1 MNKGKIM
8 VFIIDD
14 EFPPYQEFVSRDLYK
29 NAISSTDLYKLT
41 INLKNWGTL
50 DFLKDLI
57 QKLIE
62 SNEYQSGLID
72 VLGFKNPSLALNSI
86 DDNILP
92 DIVIYDWEYGMP
104 NPTESQNMLIEILE
118 SAPETFVIV
127 YSKVRDEIPQFLNK
141 SIFDKYSKRFQL
153 IKKAESEFSV
163 FNSEEF
169 ILQFILSKASRNPE
183 IFIGGKKIKFIQNGF
198 LDSPK
203 DILYIEDILG
213 KEGLVSKLKSVD
225 TLDNDSIQTLFS
237 NENQDF
243 YFDEQNQY
251 LIEGDANV
259 FLKKYNPSKKFTLLE
274 AITNFGIVPIVRAIE
289 SGITKI

>member
-1 MNKGKIM
+1 QMTKDKIR

-14 EFPPYQEFVSRDLYK
+14 EFPPCPEFVSRSVYE
-29 NAISSTDLYKLT
+29 NAISSDDLYKLT
-41 INLKNWGTL
+41 VELKSWGTSGVL
-50 DFLKDLI
+50 NFLKDLI

-141 SIFDKYSKRFQL
+141 SIFD
-153 IKKAESEFSV
+153 
-163 FNSEEF
+163 
-169 ILQFILSKASRNPE
+169 
-183 IFIGGKKIKFIQNGF
+183 
-198 LDSPK
+198 
-203 DILYIEDILG
+203 
-213 KEGLVSKLKSVD
+213 
-225 TLDNDSIQTLFS
+225 
-237 NENQDF
+237 
-243 YFDEQNQY
+243 
-251 LIEGDANV
+251 
-259 FLKKYNPSKKFTLLE
+259 
-274 AITNFGIVPIVRAIE
+274 
-289 SGITKI
+289 

>member
-1 MNKGKIM
+1 MNKDKIM

-29 NAISSTDLYKLT
+29 NAISSTDLYELT
-41 INLKNWGTL
+41 IKLKNWGTL

-57 QKLIE
+57 QQLIE

-72 VLGFKNPSLALNSI
+72 VLGFKNPSFALNSI

-92 DIVIYDWEYGMP
+92 NIVIYDWEYGMP

-183 IFIGGKKIKFIQNGF
+183 IFIGGKKIKFTQNGF

-203 DILYIEDILG
+203 DILYIEEILG
-213 KEGLVSKLKSVD
+213 KESLISKLKSVD
-225 TLDNDSIQTLFS
+225 TLDNESIQTLFS
-237 NENQDF
+237 NEKQDF
-243 YFDEQNQY
+243 YFDELNQY
-251 LIEGDANV
+251 LIVEDADI
-259 FLKKYNPSKKFTLLE
+259 FLKKYNPKLKYSMIETIIKFGVLKTS
-274 AITNFGIVPIVRAIE
+274 RAIE
-289 SGITKI
+289 RGITKI